1 MASSSNTPMNPFL
14 GQATSEK
21 LTKGNHALWK
31 AQILAVVRG
40 ARLEDHLTGATKA
53 PAQKIT
59 QGDKEIDNPLYGQ
72 WIAIDQQVLGYLL
85 LNMSRDALLQVATS
99 KTAAEAWAFLEAT
112 FSSIKKA
119 RAVNTRIALSTTRKG
134 DITISEYVGKMRALA
149 DEMASA
155 GKPLDDEDIISYIIA
170 GLDDEYNPVVTTLV
184 ARSDSVSVAEAY
196 AQLLNFEQRMHLL
209 HGEPSQQHSAHM
221 ANRGRGSQRGRGGRT
236 GGRTTRGR
244 GRNNPGPP
252 RQNSGSYNNDKGPRC
267 QLCKKKGHT
276 VMDCWHRF
284 DENFVPDDRFAGTI
298 SNSYGVDTNWYFD
311 TGATDHVT
319 GELEKLTVRDKYKGG
334 DQVHTASG
342 SGMEIA
348 HIGHSVIKTPYRN
361 LHLKNILHA
370 PQATKSLASV
380 HKLAADNFA
389 FLEFHSNFFVIKDKV
404 TKKVLLKGPCHRG
417 LYPLSSSSLPSSPI
431 KQAYGVSKPSLATWH
446 SRLGHP
452 SSPIVEKVVSL
463 FNLPHC
469 IEKNK
474 QSVCDACQRAKSH
487 QLPYLKSNSVSSH
500 PLELIFSDVWGPAP
514 MSIGGK
520 KILC

>member
-112 FSSIKKA
+112 FSYIKKA

-134 DITISEYVGKMRALA
+134 DLTISEYVGKMRALA

-155 GKPLDDEDIISYIIA
+155 GNPLDDEDIISYILA

-221 ANRGRGSQRGRGGRT
+221 ADRGRGSQRGRGGRT

-244 GRNNPGPP
+244 GRNNPGPL

-284 DENFVPDDRFAGTI
+284 DENFVPDD
-298 SNSYGVDTNWYFD
+298 
-311 TGATDHVT
+311 
-319 GELEKLTVRDKYKGG
+319 
-334 DQVHTASG
+334 
-342 SGMEIA
+342 
-348 HIGHSVIKTPYRN
+348 
-361 LHLKNILHA
+361 
-370 PQATKSLASV
+370 
-380 HKLAADNFA
+380 
-389 FLEFHSNFFVIKDKV
+389 
-404 TKKVLLKGPCHRG
+404 
-417 LYPLSSSSLPSSPI
+417 
-431 KQAYGVSKPSLATWH
+431 
-446 SRLGHP
+446 
-452 SSPIVEKVVSL
+452 
-463 FNLPHC
+463 
-469 IEKNK
+469 
-474 QSVCDACQRAKSH
+474 
-487 QLPYLKSNSVSSH
+487 
-500 PLELIFSDVWGPAP
+500 
-514 MSIGGK
+514 
-520 KILC
+520 